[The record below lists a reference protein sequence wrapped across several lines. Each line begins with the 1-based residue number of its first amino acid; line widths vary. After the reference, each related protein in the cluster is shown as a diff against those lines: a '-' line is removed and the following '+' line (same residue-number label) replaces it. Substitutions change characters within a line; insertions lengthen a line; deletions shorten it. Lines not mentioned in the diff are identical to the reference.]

1 MKKQF
6 FLQLVLFLL
15 LLPGLVACSSVTA
28 PLQSILSNQAALPA
42 VATAPSLD
50 TSVTTAPALS
60 KNETLA
66 AIEGALENIYTQ
78 VNPSVVSIQVTQ
90 KEEAPAMPQFPGFPF
105 FFEPQ
110 TPQGEQPGPQEFYS
124 HGAGSGFVWDK
135 QGHIVTNNHVVDG
148 ADKITVTFAD
158 ETIASAE
165 VVGTDPDSDLAVLKV
180 DLPAAQ
186 LKPVVVG
193 DSTQVKVGQLAV
205 AIGNPFGLENTMT
218 VGFVSALERLLPVS
232 SSTEEAMSAQGP
244 TYTIPDII
252 QTDAPINPG
261 NSGGVLVNDQGQVIG
276 VTAAIESPIRASAGV
291 GFAIPSAIVQKVVPA
306 LIKDGHYQHSWLGL
320 SGTSLNP
327 ELAQA
332 MNLKADQ
339 HGALVI
345 DVTPGSPADKAGL
358 RGSDRQVKIED
369 QEVRVGGDVIVAI
382 DGQPVKNFDDL
393 VGYLVRATEVNQT
406 VKLTVLRQGKE
417 ETVKATLAAR
427 PKANPE
433 TEQPE
438 KVIAGGPRLGIEG
451 VTLSPEIAEAMGLA
465 ADQQG
470 VLVKSVQLNSPADQA
485 HLNGSYKAATIN
497 GRQVAVGGDVITA
510 VDNQPI
516 TSLEE
521 LQNYMQQ
528 TEPGQKL
535 TLSILRDGKQVKV
548 KVTLE

>member
-15 LLPGLVACSSVTA
+15 LLPGLAACSSVTA
-28 PLQSILSNQAALPA
+28 PLQSMLPNQATLPA
-42 VATAPSLD
+42 VVTSPSPD
-50 TSVTTAPALS
+50 TSVTTAPALPQ
-60 KNETLA
+60 NEAVA
-66 AIEGALENIYTQ
+66 AIEGSLENIYTQ

-90 KEEAPAMPQFPGFPF
+90 KQEVPAMPQLPGFRF
-105 FFEPQ
+105 FFGPQ
-110 TPQGEQPGPQEFYS
+110 TPQSQAPQEYYS

-158 ETIASAE
+158 ETTASAE

-186 LKPVVVG
+186 LKPVEVG

-232 SSTEEAMSAQGP
+232 SSASAQGP

-276 VTAAIESPIRASAGV
+276 VTAAIESPVRASAGV
-291 GFAIPSAIVQKVVPA
+291 GFAIPSAIVQKAVPA

-320 SGTSLNP
+320 SGTSLTP

-332 MNLKADQ
+332 MNLKANQ
-339 HGALVI
+339 HGALVV
-345 DVTPGSPADKAGL
+345 DVTPGGPADKAGL
-358 RGSDRQVKIED
+358 RGSDRQMTIED
-369 QEVRVGGDVIVAI
+369 QQVPVGGDVIVAI
-382 DGQPVKNFDDL
+382 DKQPVKNFDDL
-393 VGYLVRATEVNQT
+393 VAYLVRATEVNQT
-406 VKLTVLRQGKE
+406 VTLTVLRQGKE

-427 PKANPE
+427 PKSITE
-433 TEQPE
+433 TQQPE
-438 KVIAGGPRLGIEG
+438 KVIASGPHLGIEG
-451 VTLSPEIAEAMGLA
+451 LTLTPEIAKAMDLA

-470 VLVKSVQLNSPADQA
+470 VLVENVQLGSPADQA
-485 HLNGSYKAATIN
+485 HLNGSYKAAMIN
-497 GRQVAVGGDVITA
+497 GRQIAVGGDVITA
-510 VDNQPI
+510 VDNQPV
-516 TSLEE
+516 TSLED
-521 LQNYMQQ
+521 LQNFMQQ
-528 TEPGQKL
+528 TKSGQAL
-535 TLSILRDGKQVKV
+535 TLAVLRDGKQVKV

>member
-15 LLPGLVACSSVTA
+15 LLPGLAACSSVTA
-28 PLQSILSNQAALPA
+28 PLQSMLSNQAALPA
-42 VATAPSLD
+42 VATPPSSD
-50 TSVTTAPALS
+50 MSVTTAPALS
-60 KNETLA
+60 QNEALA

-90 KEEAPAMPQFPGFPF
+90 KEEVSALPEFPGFRF
-105 FFEPQ
+105 FFGPQ
-110 TPQGEQPGPQEFYS
+110 TPQSQEPQEFYR

-148 ADKITVTFAD
+148 ADKITATFVD
-158 ETIASAE
+158 GTIAPAE

-180 DLPAAQ
+180 DLPTAQ
-186 LKPVVVG
+186 LQPIEVG

-218 VGFVSALERLLPVS
+218 VGFVSALERLLPVTS
-232 SSTEEAMSAQGP
+232 SAEEAMSAQEP
-244 TYTIPDII
+244 NYTIPDII

-276 VTAAIESPIRASAGV
+276 VTAAIESPVRASAGV

-320 SGTSLNP
+320 SGISLSP

-339 HGALVI
+339 HGALVV

-358 RGSDRQVKIED
+358 GGSDRQMKIED

-382 DGQPVKNFDDL
+382 DGQPVKDFDDL
-393 VGYLVRATEVNQT
+393 VAYLVRSTEVNQT

-427 PKANPE
+427 PKANTE
-433 TEQPE
+433 TAQPE
-438 KVIAGGPRLGIEG
+438 KVIASGPRLGIEG
-451 VTLSPEIAEAMGLA
+451 VTLTPEIAEAMGLA

-470 VLVKSVQLNSPADQA
+470 VLVESVQLDSPADQA
-485 HLNGSYKAATIN
+485 HLNGSYKAVTIN

-510 VDNQPI
+510 VDNQPV
-516 TSLEE
+516 TSLED

-528 TEPGQKL
+528 TKPGQEL
-535 TLSILRDGKQVKV
+535 TLTILRDGKQVKV